1 MIAEDDPHW
10 FTETLHTGV
19 AQRLAISR
27 LIHRGRTAWQ
37 DVIVFDNPVLGR
49 VVALDGALQVT
60 ERDEFIYH
68 EMLTHVPILAHG
80 AVGRV
85 LIVGG
90 GDGGILRRCLMH
102 AVAEVTM
109 IEIDGEFVE
118 LMRRHVPSIGGG
130 AFEDPR
136 TRLAIGDGAEFM
148 RTARG
153 FDVIIVDSTDPT
165 GPGAV
170 LFSPEFY
177 ADCKRALVPGGV
189 LVTQSGVPFLQAD
202 ELRLVQGRLAAAFAD
217 VTCYQAAIPT
227 YYGGAMAF
235 GWASDDADLRRRDL
249 PRLTARYHAAGLKTR
264 YYTPEIHRAAFALP
278 AYFTPDATE

>member
-1 MIAEDDPHW
+1 MADDALW

-19 AQRLAISR
+19 SQRLAISR
-27 LIHRGRTAWQ
+27 LVHQGRTAWQ
-37 DVIVFDNPVLGR
+37 DVIVFDNPVFGR

-68 EMLTHVPILAHG
+68 EMLAHVPILAHG
-80 AVGRV
+80 TARRV

-102 AVAEVTM
+102 GVSQVTM
-109 IEIDGEFVE
+109 VEIDGEFVR
-118 LMRRHVPSIGGG
+118 LMRRHVPSIGGD
-130 AFEDPR
+130 AFDDAR
-136 TRLAIGDGAEFM
+136 TRLVIGDGAEFM
-148 RTARG
+148 RTARD

-177 ADCKRALVPGGV
+177 ADCKRALAPGGV

-202 ELRLVQGRLAAAFAD
+202 ELRLVQARLGAAFAD
-217 VTCYQAAIPT
+217 ATCYQASVPT

-235 GWASDDADLRRRDL
+235 GWASDDAGLRRRDL
-249 PRLTARYHAAGLKTR
+249 ATLTARHRAAGLATR
-264 YYTPEIHRAAFALP
+264 YYTPEIHQAAFVLP
-278 AYFTPDATE
+278 GYFR

>member
-1 MIAEDDPHW
+1 MADDALW

-19 AQRLAISR
+19 SQRLAISR
-27 LIHRGRTAWQ
+27 LVHQGRTAWQ
-37 DVIVFDNPVLGR
+37 DVIVFDNPVFGR

-68 EMLTHVPILAHG
+68 EMLAHVPILAHG
-80 AVGRV
+80 TARRV

-102 AVAEVTM
+102 GVSHVTM
-109 IEIDGEFVE
+109 VEIDGEFVR
-118 LMRRHVPSIGGG
+118 LMRRHVPSIGGD
-130 AFEDPR
+130 AFDDAR
-136 TRLAIGDGAEFM
+136 TRLVIGDGAEFM
-148 RTARG
+148 RTARD

-177 ADCKRALVPGGV
+177 ADCKRALAPGGV

-202 ELRLVQGRLAAAFAD
+202 ELRLVQARLGAAFAD
-217 VTCYQAAIPT
+217 ATCYQAAIPT

-235 GWASDDADLRRRDL
+235 GWASDDPGLRRQDPAVL
-249 PRLTARYHAAGLKTR
+249 AARYRAAGLQTR
-264 YYTPEIHRAAFALP
+264 YYTPEIHQAAFVLP
-278 AYFTPDATE
+278 GYFDGAAE